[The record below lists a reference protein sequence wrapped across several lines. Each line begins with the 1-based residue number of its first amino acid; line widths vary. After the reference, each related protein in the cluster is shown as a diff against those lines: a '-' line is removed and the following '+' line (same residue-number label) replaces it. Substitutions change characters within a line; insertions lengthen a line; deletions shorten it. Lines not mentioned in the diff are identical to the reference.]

1 MEIFRV
7 LGLEEAIQAV
17 EVDVRGLPLLLEMA
31 TLDGAVLEAVPHLNG
46 GDPADPA
53 WPSPTRLS
61 FRAQDALEPILA
73 DTLRRSGRSEL
84 RFGTEVSS
92 FQPDPAGVTAELW
105 DRRHGTRRVVRAEYL
120 IAADGPH
127 SSVRE
132 TLGIG
137 MTGHDI
143 SAEINVLFEADLSR
157 ALDGKRAILYRLHNQ
172 WLPHGGLF
180 RNVDGRNRWTMFTRN
195 VDNARPRRIAEII
208 RDCAGDRELTV
219 EILASGVWH
228 KAAVTSTPGTCW
240 PGGPADR
247 RACS

>member
-1 MEIFRV
+1 MTNNYEGRVPVLITGGGAVGLTASILLARHGVRSLVAERHPGTSILPRATGNNVRTMEIFRV

-120 IAADGPH
+120 
-127 SSVRE
+127 
-132 TLGIG
+132 
-137 MTGHDI
+137 M
-143 SAEINVLFEADLSR
+143 
-157 ALDGKRAILYRLHNQ
+157 
-172 WLPHGGLF
+172 
-180 RNVDGRNRWTMFTRN
+180 
-195 VDNARPRRIAEII
+195 
-208 RDCAGDRELTV
+208 
-219 EILASGVWH
+219 
-228 KAAVTSTPGTCW
+228 GT
-240 PGGPADR
+240 
-247 RACS
+247 